1 LSSLKLGK
9 ANLVVVTAAGL
20 VLALLTVF
28 AIELS
33 NTQVNSKAEVEAQV
47 HQRAVLAGA
56 LIDSLLR
63 SVPESLGQGR
73 DIYSSAT
80 VADRTLDAAQGQQ
93 GGYLALLGSNGRVL
107 AHSRGFSPRAR
118 AEVGGSTALSLVRSG
133 RPYALGDLAP
143 YGRAGVIDFDIAL
156 PTRYG
161 RRVLVAGFEPSVV
174 TDIVTAEL
182 QQIPGVKGARNYLV
196 DGDDVVLATTNPR
209 SPLGRMIE
217 QPGAARALG
226 RPSADVA
233 GYYFDEVVLTNSSW
247 RMVLVAP
254 NGPLFASVTGLH
266 EWLPWLIF
274 VAFALVAI
282 LALALGLRLLLSA
295 DRLRAAN
302 GRLQTLNRALAGAN
316 AALERRADELARSNE
331 ELDQFASIAS
341 HDLQEP
347 LRKVR
352 TFAGQL
358 AATEGG
364 NLSAKGRD
372 YLDRVNASAE
382 RMQKLVEDLLKL
394 SRVATQGHPF
404 SPVDL
409 GEITR
414 GVLVDLDAQIE
425 DSNAIVRVGDLPVVR
440 ADAPQ
445 IRQLMQN
452 LISNA
457 LKFHRDGVPAEVS
470 VDAVLAGDVVQLS
483 VRDNGIGFD
492 PRYSQRI
499 FRIFERLHG
508 RNDYPGTGIGLA
520 MCRKIAERH
529 GGKIDVV
536 SKPGQGSTST
546 VTLPVYGREKVTFPT
561 HEEDDES
568 VVHEEA
574 HAHA

>member
-1 LSSLKLGK
+1 
-9 ANLVVVTAAGL
+9 
-20 VLALLTVF
+20 
-28 AIELS
+28 
-33 NTQVNSKAEVEAQV
+33 
-47 HQRAVLAGA
+47 
-56 LIDSLLR
+56 
-63 SVPESLGQGR
+63 
-73 DIYSSAT
+73 
-80 VADRTLDAAQGQQ
+80 
-93 GGYLALLGSNGRVL
+93 
-107 AHSRGFSPRAR
+107 
-118 AEVGGSTALSLVRSG
+118 VRSG

-209 SPLGRMIE
+209 SPLGRLIE

-536 SKPGQGSTST
+536 SKPGHGSTFT